1 MDPREVARAA
11 RRSIQVARQ
20 RLSMGEALLVFA
32 EGSRSR
38 SGEMQPLLSGVAR
51 YLDSPDAL
59 VVPIGLAGTEQ
70 LFPIDGES
78 LTPVPVTVR
87 IGIAAAVHAL
97 VERAHGNRRV
107 MMDCLGFAIADLLP
121 PDYRGVYGRRAR
133 DGDGDRQAARRLA
146 DELFSRY

>member
-11 RRSIQVARQ
+11 RRSIQVARE

-38 SGEMQPLLSGVAR
+38 SGEMQPLLPGVAR
-51 YLDSPDAL
+51 YLDAPGTL

-78 LTPVPVTVR
+78 LTPVPITVS
-87 IGIAAAVHAL
+87 IGVPAEARVLI
-97 VERAHGNRRV
+97 ERSRGNRRV
-107 MMDCLGFAIADLLP
+107 IMDCVGFAIGDLLAP
-121 PDYRGVYGRRAR
+121 EYRGVYGRH
-133 DGDGDRQAARRLA
+133 DGGRQEARRLA